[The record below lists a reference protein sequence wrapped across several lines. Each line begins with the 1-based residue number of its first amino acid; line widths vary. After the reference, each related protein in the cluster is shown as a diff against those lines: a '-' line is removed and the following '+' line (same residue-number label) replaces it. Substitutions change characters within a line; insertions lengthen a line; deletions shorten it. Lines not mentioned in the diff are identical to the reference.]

1 LSEGENHQGDEVWE
15 EVPEPEEINEEEA
28 NELPIDVFAEV
39 ESEPDESEP
48 DESEPAGGMALAG
61 QPKRRPDRFIDLRG
75 GPFGHTFPRDTNLR
89 VPVFFEQNHIRTI
102 GHSTFVRRSAGVRW
116 FVMINSQ
123 RMRQLNASQSGM
135 HLLLNHEAQGHC
147 RGFGHGEANAQ
158 VNPAFNPRVLV
169 NA

>member
-28 NELPIDVFAEV
+28 RELPIDVFAEE
-39 ESEPDESEP
+39 ESEPDEQ
-48 DESEPAGGMALAG
+48 PAGGMALAG
-61 QPKRRPDRFIDLRG
+61 RPKRRPDRFIDLRG
-75 GPFGHTFPRDTNLR
+75 APFGRTFPHDTNLR
-89 VPVFFEQNHIRTI
+89 VPVFFEQNHIPTI
-102 GHSTFVRRSAGVRW
+102 GHSKFVVRPAGVRC

-123 RMRQLNASQSGM
+123 KMRQLRATQRGM

-147 RGFGHGEANAQ
+147 RGYGHGEANSQ
-158 VNPAFNPRVLV
+158 VNPAFSPRVLV

>member
-1 LSEGENHQGDEVWE
+1 LSEGDNHQEEEVWE
-15 EVPEPEEINEEEA
+15 EVPEPEEIDEEEA
-28 NELPIDVFAEV
+28 RELPLDVFAE
-39 ESEPDESEP
+39 EEREP
-48 DESEPAGGMALAG
+48 DESEPAGDMGLAG

-75 GPFGHTFPRDTNLR
+75 APFGHTFPHDTNLR

-123 RMRQLNASQSGM
+123 RMRQLNASHRGM
-135 HLLLNHEAQGHC
+135 QLLLAHEAQGHC
-147 RGFGHGEANAQ
+147 RGYGHGEANAQ
-158 VNPAFNPRVLV
+158 VNPAFNPRVRV